1 MATKK
6 KEGRSIPVVR
16 DDEIAALAAR
26 IPAPARP
33 WPVGLWITAIR
44 PMTEKELRE
53 RMWDVDNPNGT
64 AVVICLS
71 DGASIYP
78 SQDPEG
84 NGPGAIFIMK
94 QGGEEILVA
103 K

>member
-1 MATKK
+1 MTTKK
-6 KEGRSIPVVR
+6 GRAIPIVP
-16 DDEIAALAAR
+16 DSEKAALAAR

-44 PMTEKELRE
+44 PMTAKELRE
-53 RMWDVDNPNGT
+53 RMWDNHDGT
-64 AVVICLS
+64 AVVVHLS
-71 DGASIYP
+71 DGSSLYP

-84 NGPGAIFIMK
+84 NGPGALFTINSA
-94 QGGEEILVA
+94 GGENILVA